1 MILERKISMLSKR
14 LSSLRKSKKLTQ
26 AEQAKVL
33 GIARTTYAM
42 YEQGNREPDYDTLT
56 KIANYFGVSTDYLL
70 GLTDKPNTDD
80 RDPKTEIAKKIATE
94 FPDIDL
100 MFHDLESLSA
110 EDLKEVY
117 EYIKFKK
124 NQKEK

>member
-1 MILERKISMLSKR
+1 MLSKR